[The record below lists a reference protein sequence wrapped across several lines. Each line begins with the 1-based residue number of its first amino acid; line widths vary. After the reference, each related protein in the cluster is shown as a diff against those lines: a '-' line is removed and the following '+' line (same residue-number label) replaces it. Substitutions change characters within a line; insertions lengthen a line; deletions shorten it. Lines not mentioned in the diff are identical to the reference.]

1 MAQNGGD
8 TDANK
13 RIRQMINFIKQ
24 EAQEKAEEIRVKA
37 DEEFQIEKGRILNPE
52 KLKLNQEFD
61 RKFKDLEIQR
71 KIEFSTQINKARL
84 EVLEKRGKLMQEIQQ
99 TAFQRLGDVKKD
111 TKQYEEL
118 LRKLIIQGLIRIDE
132 AQVKIQCLKEDLNL
146 LQNIVVKAVNDYK
159 AIWKKEVGEE
169 SQVEVS
175 VETEKFLPPSYVGG
189 VVLTARQNKIMLDN
203 TLAARLEICQDAL
216 SPIVRGRLFGVV
228 EHVGIITK
236 EKTEHEEQKHDH

>member
-1 MAQNGGD
+1 M
-8 TDANK
+8 
-13 RIRQMINFIKQ
+13 
-24 EAQEKAEEIRVKA
+24 
-37 DEEFQIEKGRILNPE
+37 NPE

>member
-1 MAQNGGD
+1 
-8 TDANK
+8 
-13 RIRQMINFIKQ
+13 
-24 EAQEKAEEIRVKA
+24 
-37 DEEFQIEKGRILNPE
+37 
-52 KLKLNQEFD
+52 
-61 RKFKDLEIQR
+61 
-71 KIEFSTQINKARL
+71 
-84 EVLEKRGKLMQEIQQ
+84 
-99 TAFQRLGDVKKD
+99 
-111 TKQYEEL
+111 
-118 LRKLIIQGLIRIDE
+118 
-132 AQVKIQCLKEDLNL
+132 LNL

>member
-236 EKTEHEEQKHDH
+236 EKKRT

>member
-1 MAQNGGD
+1 
-8 TDANK
+8 
-13 RIRQMINFIKQ
+13 
-24 EAQEKAEEIRVKA
+24 
-37 DEEFQIEKGRILNPE
+37 
-52 KLKLNQEFD
+52 
-61 RKFKDLEIQR
+61 
-71 KIEFSTQINKARL
+71 
-84 EVLEKRGKLMQEIQQ
+84 
-99 TAFQRLGDVKKD
+99 
-111 TKQYEEL
+111 
-118 LRKLIIQGLIRIDE
+118 
-132 AQVKIQCLKEDLNL
+132 LNL

-236 EKTEHEEQKHDH
+236 EKNEHEEQKHDH